1 MLSRKYKGTIGEL
14 IQPVNLVLH
23 RLRVNPDHLTL
34 AGLVFGVLAGLA
46 FAQGRL
52 VLGGIFFGLSGLSD
66 MFDGSLARAAG
77 ETTPFGSFLDSVT
90 DRYTECFVF
99 GGLAWHYASS
109 GVLLLVVAAL
119 TGSLLVSYTKARA
132 ESLIGRCDVGILE
145 RPERMIILIAG
156 AVSGYT
162 VPALVVLA
170 VFAHIT
176 ALQRI
181 HHTWKQMSNRRG
193 PLQK

>member
-1 MLSRKYKGTIGEL
+1 MLSRKYKATFGEL

-23 RLRVNPDHLTL
+23 RLRVSPDHLTL
-34 AGLVFGVLAGLA
+34 AGLVFGLLAGAA
-46 FAQGRL
+46 FAQARP
-52 VLGGIFFGLSGLSD
+52 VLGGFFFGLSGLSD
-66 MFDGSLARAAG
+66 MLDGSLARTAG

-109 GVLLLVVAAL
+109 RELLLVIAAL

-132 ESLIGRCDVGILE
+132 EAIIGHCDVGILE
-145 RPERMIILIAG
+145 RPERMIIIIGG
-156 AVSGYT
+156 AFSGLM
-162 VPALVVLA
+162 VPALWLVA
-170 VFAHIT
+170 VFSHLT

-181 HHTWKQMSNRRG
+181 HYTWRHTNRRR
-193 PLQK
+193 